1 MSIYCFANNQIQII
15 EKAGVPVT
23 DLLVQRGYG
32 IFDFLR
38 VAGDK
43 PLFIDDHLDR
53 FFHSAEKMRLTIP
66 QTREDIKNIV
76 KELIHKNQMS
86 YSGIRMIIAGGDA
99 PDGYTIEHPHLIV
112 IQAPLAEPT
121 LHLPTTGIKLAT
133 YSYQR
138 QIPDVKTTDYL
149 MAVWLQPWMK
159 EQGADDILYHHNGA
173 VRECPRSN
181 FFLLTQHNVLV
192 TAHEHMLKGVTRK
205 NILQIC
211 AQYQIP
217 FETREV
223 SIAEIQNAKEA
234 FITSS
239 TKRIIPVHQIDNY
252 LVKPNYKDSL
262 AVKIYDLLTNLE

>member
-1 MSIYCFANNQIQII
+1 
-15 EKAGVPVT
+15 
-23 DLLVQRGYG
+23 
-32 IFDFLR
+32 
-38 VAGDK
+38 
-43 PLFIDDHLDR
+43 
-53 FFHSAEKMRLTIP
+53 
-66 QTREDIKNIV
+66 
-76 KELIHKNQMS
+76 
-86 YSGIRMIIAGGDA
+86 
-99 PDGYTIEHPHLIV
+99 
-112 IQAPLAEPT
+112 
-121 LHLPTTGIKLAT
+121 
-133 YSYQR
+133 
-138 QIPDVKTTDYL
+138 

-205 NILQIC
+205 YILQIC